1 MNEKDIY
8 KLLNNIDIEDEIM
21 EFEDISEI
29 EKEKIKRDIKS
40 DVRFK
45 SKNKNKN
52 NSKNKKYIAVAAASL
67 IVISSFNSSIPK
79 TIYAKTMSTLD
90 NISLSIS
97 ELLNT
102 NNDISDYATTIN
114 KSIEYDG
121 VNIKLGDV
129 IIDDD
134 QLIITSLVEV
144 EDTSIDNISFDYNIK
159 INGKTIKEGSSFG
172 STGKIEKDSN
182 IFSDVRYISVDK
194 DLLDEDKLNLDLSIN
209 KVYLSRE
216 NTETNK
222 KVKGKWDYSFTA
234 TTEELRKDT
243 NVLNINEKFT
253 IGKNEYEIENIIIN
267 PVNQIIKVKPLND
280 STLDSQIKFEG
291 YDDLERAVVFDLSSF
306 DGEELIFKYNNYS
319 EDLRLDFESLN
330 LNIYTREYP
339 KESGRLSG
347 EWEKLDKE
355 IIIKK

>member
-8 KLLNNIDIEDEIM
+8 KLLNNIDIEDEIK

-45 SKNKNKN
+45 NKNKNKFK
-52 NSKNKKYIAVAAASL
+52 SKKYIAVAAASL
-67 IVISSFNSSIPK
+67 IVISSFNTSIPK
-79 TIYAKTMSTLD
+79 TIYAKTMSTID

-102 NNDISDYATTIN
+102 NNDINNYSNVIDKVVEN
-114 KSIEYDG
+114 DG
-121 VNIKLGDV
+121 VSIKLKEV
-129 IIDDD
+129 IIDKDE
-134 QLIITSLVEV
+134 LIVTSLVEV

-159 INGKTIKEGSSFG
+159 INGQTIKESSSSG
-172 STGKIEKDSN
+172 STGKIEKGSN
-182 IFSDVRYISVDK
+182 IFSDVRYISIDK
-194 DLLDEDKLNLDLSIN
+194 DLLDKDKIYVDLYIN

-216 NTETNK
+216 NTETKK

-243 NVLNINEKFT
+243 NILNINERFT

-267 PVNQIIKVKPLND
+267 PVNQIIKVKPLNN
-280 STLDSQIKFEG
+280 SSLDSQIKFEG
-291 YDDLERAVVFDLSSF
+291 YDDLGKVVMFDLSSF

-347 EWEKLDKE
+347 DWEKLDKE